1 MDFSKNSINIIAN
14 FSLKPI
20 AGFLDVWTFIFYFL
34 SFYFY
39 NYYGFVLFLMGF
51 DLGVLILGWGIY

>member
-20 AGFLDVWTFIFYFL
+20 AGFLDVWTFFFL

-51 DLGVLILGWGIY
+51 DLGVLILG